1 MTDSLTIRWTAVRHL
16 SIALAAVSVSPIS
29 TAAADAL
36 PEATAGL
43 ETITVTAQK
52 RVEDSQDVGI
62 SISAL
67 SGKQLEALGVSST
80 GEIPNFVPGVQL
92 AQPNGTGSLSFSVR
106 GVTQNDFA
114 DHQES
119 PAAVYVDDVYVSQ
132 MAGAAFQLFDIDRV
146 EVLRGPQGTLFG
158 RNATGGLAHFISR
171 RPTAETDGFLRATV
185 GEYQLLRTEG
195 ALGGALFG
203 NENVL
208 GRIAFTT
215 NNHEGLFKNTE
226 TGGKSENG
234 NDQAARGQL
243 LFKLP
248 GDSSLLLIAR
258 YGNKNVHAGA
268 WESRPS
274 SPGPDGY
281 GVFGATEN
289 ALGYGPSG
297 DFQTQGDARGY
308 ARIRDEG
315 LSARFDTP
323 LEVLG
328 GSLFTVIADYQSLQK
343 EYLEDS
349 DTTPL
354 PIFHFFNTSDVKQY
368 SAETRLA
375 GEAGK
380 TRWIGGL
387 YYLSIDGDYTEGA
400 QGIAYGGL
408 NSPYTLKTESYAAF
422 GQVDYAITDALGL
435 TAGARYTVDN
445 KDFSYESFIA
455 GEQVFDFTPGSVGS
469 LSRLDDS
476 FWTGKLALN
485 YKLSDASLVYVSYNR
500 GIKAGGFNAPLD
512 PTTVTSNSF
521 IPFKAETLSSYEIGS
536 KNEFWGNRARLNAA
550 VFYYDYKDSQAL
562 HFIGLT
568 QLITNAP
575 ATNFGGEVE
584 LELVP
589 TADWLLSAGVS
600 YVDATVKDVNLG
612 LGPHDYQP
620 ANTPKWSG
628 NALARYTLHT
638 GVGSVAFQF
647 DGNFVSSQYFALT
660 NAPVTKQ
667 SGYGLANARVHY
679 KTQNEKVDVGLDVN
693 NLLDKHYAVMAFDL
707 SDPVAGFG
715 LTQLYPG
722 KPRWTTLS
730 VTYNF

>member
-1 MTDSLTIRWTAVRHL
+1 MSGSLKIMGTAARHL
-16 SIALAAVSVSPIS
+16 SIALAAVAASPVA
-29 TAAADAL
+29 TAVADAL
-36 PEATAGL
+36 KDPATGL

-52 RVEDSQDVGI
+52 RVEDSQEVAI
-62 SISAL
+62 ALSAL
-67 SGKQLEALGVSST
+67 SGKQLEALGGSGAGDITSVAT
-80 GEIPNFVPGVQL
+80 GVQL

-132 MAGAAFQLFDIDRV
+132 MAAAAFQVFDIDRL

-171 RPTAETDGFLRATV
+171 RPTADTSGYFRVTG

-226 TGGKSENG
+226 TGGRSENG
-234 NDQAARGQL
+234 NDVAVRGQL
-243 LFKLP
+243 LFNLP
-248 GDSSLLLIAR
+248 GDSSLLLIGR

-274 SPGPDGY
+274 SLGPDGY

-297 DFQTQGDARGY
+297 DFQTQGDAHGY
-308 ARIRDEG
+308 AKTRSDG
-315 LSARFDTP
+315 LSARFDKP

-328 GSLFTVIADYQSLQK
+328 GAQFTAIADYQQLKK

-349 DTTPL
+349 DTSPL
-354 PIFHFFNTSDVKQY
+354 PIFHFFNTSDVTQY

-387 YYLSIDGDYTEGA
+387 YFLSIDGDYTEGA
-400 QGIAYGGL
+400 QGDAYGGL
-408 NSPYTLKTESYAAF
+408 SDPYTLKTVSYAAF
-422 GQVDYAITDALGL
+422 GQLDYAITDALGV

-445 KDFSYESFIA
+445 KDFAYRSFIG
-455 GEQVFDFTPGSVGS
+455 GEQVFDFTHASVGN
-469 LSRLDDS
+469 LSQLDDN
-476 FWTGKLALN
+476 FWSGKLGLN
-485 YKLSDASLVYVSYNR
+485 YKLSDTSLVYLSYNR

-512 PTTVTSNSF
+512 PTTVSSNSF
-521 IPFKAETLSSYEIGS
+521 IPFERETLVSYELGS
-536 KNEFWGNRARLNAA
+536 KNEFWDNRARLNAA
-550 VFYYDYKDSQAL
+550 AFYYDYQNSQAL

-589 TADWLLSAGVS
+589 TSAWLLSAGIS
-600 YVDATVKDVNLG
+600 YVDATVKKVNLG
-612 LGPHDYQP
+612 LGPRSYEP

-628 NALARYTLHT
+628 NALARYTLQT
-638 GVGSVAFQF
+638 SVGSIALQL

-660 NAPVTKQ
+660 NAPVTRQ
-667 SGYGLANARVHY
+667 GGYGLANARVHF
-679 KTQNEKVDVGLDVN
+679 KTPDEKIEVSLDVK
-693 NLLDKHYAVMAFDL
+693 NLADKHYAVMAFDL
-707 SDPVAGFG
+707 SDPVLAFG

-722 KPRWTTLS
+722 KPRWATIS
-730 VTYNF
+730 VAYNF